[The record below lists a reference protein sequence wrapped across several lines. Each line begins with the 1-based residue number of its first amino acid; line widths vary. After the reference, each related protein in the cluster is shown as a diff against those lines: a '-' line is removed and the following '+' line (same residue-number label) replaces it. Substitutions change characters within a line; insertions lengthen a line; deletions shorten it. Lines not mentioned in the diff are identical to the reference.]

1 MDFSNEGTGKCDFPV
16 LHFQWLAVIE
26 NGGTFLY
33 RIQAIEKC
41 HFSMAC

>member
-1 MDFSNEGTGKCDFPV
+1 MRFPGSFIFNNV
-16 LHFQWLAVIE
+16 VIE
-26 NGGTFLY
+26 NGGTSLY